1 MFCPGLHISSWRAVY
16 YVFSSADEHDLG
28 IALLLVLGGTSWKE
42 KIPHK
47 ELGTNRALKWSR
59 SASFY
64 LFLLKKMFS
73 DFPLT
78 LIQNRFLNSL

>member
-16 YVFSSADEHDLG
+16 YVFSSADEHDLE

-47 ELGTNRALKWSR
+47 ELGTN
-59 SASFY
+59 
-64 LFLLKKMFS
+64 
-73 DFPLT
+73 
-78 LIQNRFLNSL
+78 